1 MHTNTLYIKNGKK
14 LSRNQE
20 SASLTI
26 HLTKTNPEIIFHQ
39 FAVSHCWISHCEVNV
54 CMINVWQVNVSSD
67 KLWFFCF
74 FFLFGKS
81 MSCTVFRGYK
91 NTQWFRFNF
100 EEWFCFVKFLNLS
113 PVLPKG
119 ICFYYLSVSANFI
132 QVSAN
137 NEFSQ
142 KGLWFVYSLL
152 QRNQN

>member
-26 HLTKTNPEIIFHQ
+26 HLTKTNPEIIFRQ
-39 FAVSHCWISHCEVNV
+39 FVVSHCWISHCEVNKSTFLV
-54 CMINVWQVNVSSD
+54 ISCD
-67 KLWFFCF
+67 FFW

-91 NTQWFRFNF
+91 NTQGFRFNF
-100 EEWFCFVKFLNLS
+100 EEWFCFVKSLNLG
-113 PVLPKG
+113 PFLPKG

-137 NEFSQ
+137 N
-142 KGLWFVYSLL
+142 
-152 QRNQN
+152 